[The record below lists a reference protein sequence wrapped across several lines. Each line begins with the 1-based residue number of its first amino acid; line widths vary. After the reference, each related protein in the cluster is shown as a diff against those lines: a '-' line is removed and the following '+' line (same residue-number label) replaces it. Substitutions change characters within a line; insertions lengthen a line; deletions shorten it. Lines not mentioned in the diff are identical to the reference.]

1 MHSRMGG
8 WGRVSSL
15 WTVMDREL
23 IILRK
28 IQSSGLNK
36 CFSEM
41 REVVVSLC
49 KYKTC
54 LALINQIGM
63 CVNSKFMGWG
73 MSIVSKT
80 PQIHVL
86 TIKILAE
93 TFVLS
98 YFSQII
104 IWNHSEYS

>member
-1 MHSRMGG
+1 M
-8 WGRVSSL
+8 L
-15 WTVMDREL
+15 L
-23 IILRK
+23 
-28 IQSSGLNK
+28 
-36 CFSEM
+36 SEM

-54 LALINQIGM
+54 LALINEIGM

-73 MSIVSKT
+73 MSVVSKT

-93 TFVLS
+93 TFILS